1 MMSQAAIPD
10 EPGMPTVDVICSVKN
25 GGAQFAATI
34 GSVLD
39 QTFRDFRFF
48 IVDDGSNDGETAR
61 VTGEAAARD
70 ERVVVHRNTI
80 SQGLT
85 ANLVKYVDQSNA
97 AYIARI
103 DAGDMWLPD
112 KLERQMAVMVAD
124 KEIVILG
131 TQCDYV
137 TPNGKVI
144 GRSRFGEDDP
154 VIRRAFK
161 SGQGIFT
168 HSSILFR
175 RTINYR
181 PEFKYSQDLDLYLRA
196 SELGRLQCMREPLTL
211 CLISPDGLTL
221 KRKYLQRKYQALAYR
236 SHFSRANEGKEIDLR
251 VTDRWL
257 ERSCWNVAMPF
268 YHRYIN
274 ARTNKQSVLVWGIY
288 LVLSLI
294 FFPPLLGDYLRR
306 FLYSRSA

>member
-1 MMSQAAIPD
+1 MISQAAISD
-10 EPGMPTVDVICSVKN
+10 EQGMPTVDVICSVKN

-34 GSVLD
+34 DSVLN
-39 QTFRDFRFF
+39 QTFQDFRFV
-48 IVDDGSNDGETAR
+48 IIDDGSDDGETVR
-61 VTGEAAARD
+61 VAGEAAARD
-70 ERVVVHRNTI
+70 GRVVVHRNAV

-85 ANLVKYVDQSNA
+85 ANLVEHVDRSDA
-97 AYIARI
+97 IYIARI
-103 DAGDMWLPD
+103 DAGDMWLPE
-112 KLERQMAVMVAD
+112 KLERQIAVMVAD
-124 KEIVILG
+124 KEVVILG

-137 TPNGKVI
+137 TLDGNII
-144 GRSRFGEDDP
+144 GRSRFGEGDR
-154 VIRRAFK
+154 VIRKAFK

-236 SHFSRANEGKEIDLR
+236 SHFSRANAGKEIDLR
-251 VTDRWL
+251 VSDRWL

-274 ARTNKQSVLVWGIY
+274 ARTNKQSVLVWGVY
-288 LVLSLI
+288 LALSLI
-294 FFPPLLGDYLRR
+294 LFPPLLGDYLRR